1 MPPKSANPLPVAEI
15 KKLKQ
20 VLKARA
26 GEAGIEELG
35 KKYSEGTSEEKRAIL
50 NKFIADR
57 TLSFRFEM
65 SQDTELARLEA
76 STTSCRWLTLKQIA
90 QQEGMQLDDPHLP
103 LVIQDLPERDH
114 ENPALAAENVKQYR
128 VEKLTDHVSNQHKEA
143 TLFRNTAVGME
154 RVKKHASSASSL
166 GGTGGGKAVSA
177 GLQINWTTAIK
188 GIKKNMSAGLK
199 DAMHAM
205 SLSQKYRSSI
215 ETVCDKGA
223 LKDGQKILQES
234 IEASEDIMAATT
246 DTEGDHERLKE
257 SLQAL
262 LQTTMAFKDLLYHVA
277 PKAKP
282 SPKEDK

>member
-1 MPPKSANPLPVAEI
+1 VAEI